1 MMTGAAPPTERRLA
15 FVAEWYQAEA
25 AIIRTFLVTYF
36 VADKAVEVFDQ
47 RSKKT
52 FLRRTKIPELTQRD
66 FFVGSKIN
74 VFGRQFDIVDYADE
88 STRSNLAKYRKRGFV
103 LLKSHMWQKHLGK
116 FLKTLIQNKMNINN
130 GQMVQ
135 FTSKMVTQFLSGKPK
150 TEVVSSVLMNELLA
164 GPAISLELI
173 GDNVVEIM
181 SACVK
186 YKGGDC
192 GSSSSMKLS
201 SSLEQL
207 FEQED
212 VRYGIYCPETEEDVA
227 IDLKFFFEE
236 RHSIMKECLFKGTTL
251 AIIKPHSIKDG
262 LLGDIIDDILAN
274 GFNVTAMRMILM
286 ARINCEEFYEVY
298 RGILPEYI
306 PMVAQL
312 ASGVCMCLEI
322 ASSDPGKSSH
332 SDFRTFC
339 GPMDP
344 EIAKLLRPHTLRAKF
359 GKSKVLNAIHCTDLP
374 DDTNL
379 ELQYMFKILD

>member
-1 MMTGAAPPTERRLA
+1 MTGAAQAERRLA

-36 VADKAVEVFDQ
+36 VADEAVEVFDQ

-103 LLKSHMWQKHLGK
+103 LLKNNMWHKHLGK
-116 FLKTLIQNKMNINN
+116 FLKTLINNKININN

-135 FTSKMVTQFLSGKPK
+135 FTPKMVTQFLSGKPK
-150 TEVVSSVLMNELLA
+150 NEVVSSVLMNELLA
-164 GPAISLELI
+164 GPAISMELI

-181 SACVK
+181 IACVK
-186 YKGGDC
+186 YKGPDGVND
-192 GSSSSMKLS
+192 SSSVKLS
-201 SSLEQL
+201 SSLEEL

-212 VRYGIYCPETEEDVA
+212 VRYGIYCPATEEDVA
-227 IDLKFFFEE
+227 IDLKFFFED
-236 RHSIMKECLFKGTTL
+236 RLSIMKECLFKNSTL

-262 LLGDIIDDILAN
+262 LLGDIVDEILAN

-322 ASSDPGKSSH
+322 VSADPGKSSYGE
-332 SDFRTFC
+332 FRTFC

>member
-1 MMTGAAPPTERRLA
+1 MSEKRLA
-15 FVAEWYQAEA
+15 FLAEWYQVEA
-25 AIIRTFLVTYF
+25 AIIRTFLVTYYI
-36 VADKAVEVFDQ
+36 VDQAVEVFDQ

-52 FLRRTKIPELTQRD
+52 FLRRTKIPELSQRD

-88 STRSNLAKYRKRGFV
+88 STRNTLARYRKKGFV
-103 LLKSHMWQKHLGK
+103 LLKNNMWTKHLGK
-116 FLKTLIQNKMNINN
+116 FLKTLIENKININD
-130 GQMVQ
+130 GLMVQ
-135 FTSKMVTQFLSGKPK
+135 FTPKLVTKFLSGKQQNDV
-150 TEVVSSVLMNELLA
+150 TASVLMNELLS

-173 GDNVVEIM
+173 GDNVVDIM
-181 SACVK
+181 VACAK
-186 YKGGDC
+186 YK
-192 GSSSSMKLS
+192 SENASTSIRLSPSM
-201 SSLEQL
+201 EQL
-207 FEQED
+207 FDIEE
-212 VRYGIYCPETEEDVA
+212 VRHGFYCPAREEDVA
-227 IDLKFFFEE
+227 MDLKFFFEE
-236 RHSIMKECLFKGTTL
+236 RRSIIKDCIFKNTTL

-262 LLGDIIDDILAN
+262 HLGSIVDEILSN
-274 GFNVTAMRMILM
+274 GFKITAMRMILM

-312 ASGVCMCLEI
+312 ASGVCMCLEVF
-322 ASSDPGKSSH
+322 AEDPEKVSH
-332 SDFRTFC
+332 TDFRNFC

-359 GKSKVLNAIHCTDLP
+359 GKSKVLNAVHCTDLR